1 MTDDLTRG
9 YEGQDTSV
17 TESAETLAAE
27 TGAQG
32 TAGAE
37 GAAAL
42 VGQAGET
49 LVVTRPA
56 PGQTVEI
63 QAAAG
68 QTYVLSFPPG
78 QAQVQVEGDDFI
90 LGFDDNGDGTTDSRV
105 VFLDLASVE
114 IGRAHV

>member
-32 TAGAE
+32 TASAE
-37 GAAAL
+37 RPAAL
-42 VGQAGET
+42 GGQAGET
-49 LVVTRPA
+49 LVVTPPA
-56 PGQTVEI
+56 PGPTVEI

-68 QTYVLSFPPG
+68 QPYVLSFPPG
-78 QAQVQVEGDDFI
+78 QAQVQLEGEHFI
-90 LGFDDNGDGTTDSRV
+90 PGFADNCEGTERKSTR
-105 VFLDLASVE
+105 
-114 IGRAHV
+114 

>member
-9 YEGQDTSV
+9 YEGQDTNV

-27 TGAQG
+27 TGPQG

-56 PGQTVEI
+56 HGQTVEI
-63 QAAAG
+63 QAADG

-78 QAQVQVEGDDFI
+78 QAQDQE
-90 LGFDDNGDGTTDSRV
+90 S
-105 VFLDLASVE
+105 
-114 IGRAHV
+114 GRASCRARVCRYV